1 VAVAEN
7 KGNVLGETLKAAR
20 ELQDKSLKAVAE
32 PAEISAA
39 YLLKL
44 EKGEVASPSPHVLH
58 RIAEQLGLDYMDLMR
73 LAGYVVPDSKPQQ
86 AGALAQA
93 LSSQNLTDDEARAV
107 AAYLKMYRSTG
118 RG

>member
-1 VAVAEN
+1 
-7 KGNVLGETLKAAR
+7 
-20 ELQDKSLKAVAE
+20 
-32 PAEISAA
+32 
-39 YLLKL
+39 
-44 EKGEVASPSPHVLH
+44 
-58 RIAEQLGLDYMDLMR
+58 MR